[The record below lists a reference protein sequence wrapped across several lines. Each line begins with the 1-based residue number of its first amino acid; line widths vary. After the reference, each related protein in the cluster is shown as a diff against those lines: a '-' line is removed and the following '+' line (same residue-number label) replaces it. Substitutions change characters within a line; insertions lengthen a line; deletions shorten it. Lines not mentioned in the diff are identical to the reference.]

1 MSVIT
6 GILITSVWAARKV
19 PSAVCFRR
27 ARQCRSLLLAPALG
41 AHLSPDPPLNLGFA
55 ITPMKQGAYIDL
67 LQPGSAAER
76 SGLKPG
82 MVISHVNGVAL
93 AGLGEAMQRLLE
105 AAEGEVSLRTVSGG
119 SYVLAATAAAP
130 TPAPAQAA
138 GQ

>member
-1 MSVIT
+1 
-6 GILITSVWAARKV
+6 
-19 PSAVCFRR
+19 
-27 ARQCRSLLLAPALG
+27 
-41 AHLSPDPPLNLGFA
+41 
-55 ITPMKQGAYIDL
+55 MKQGAYIDL